1 MSTQATNRLVVALP
15 PHERSDVS
23 VARIM
28 WSVVAALI
36 PTTLAGVWFYGIRA
50 LIVTLTAVGASVAVE
65 HFVVR
70 FMFKRETTSVSDG
83 SAVVTGMLLA
93 YNVPAG
99 IPLWQMVVGAIVS
112 IGVAKMA
119 FGGIGN
125 NPFNPALV
133 GRAFMLVSFPV
144 DMTTWPVPG
153 SQGFFSWN
161 LDAVTAATPLGLI
174 KEAGSGGL
182 SAVAADLPSYGAL
195 FMGNIGGCIGE
206 ASALAVIIGGLYL
219 VWKGYI
225 AWQVPLVYLAGL
237 AVTTGTA
244 WAIDPETYIDP
255 LYHIL
260 AGGAMLGAWF
270 MVTDMTTTPM
280 SLTGRLVF
288 AGGAGVIAG
297 LIRLFGGF
305 PEGVS
310 YSILIMNAL
319 VPVIDRHIKPRK
331 FGYGKT
337 GRGRTSEWRRDPGRD
352 RPAAPPRVARE
363 VRREATGIYPSQHV
377 SRLDGDRLDFRRGVG
392 VYLRADEAD
401 PGRAGAATA
410 DRRGGAGG
418 AGSLTTIPPRKR

>member
-1 MSTQATNRLVVALP
+1 MSTQAARDGLIVALP

-28 WSVVAALI
+28 WSVVLALV
-36 PTTLAGVWFYGIRA
+36 PTTLVGVYFYGLRA
-50 LIVTLTAVGASVAVE
+50 LAVTLVAVGSSVVVE
-65 HFVVR
+65 HLIVR
-70 FMFKRETTSVSDG
+70 YLFHRETTTITDG

-93 YNVPAG
+93 FNVPAG
-99 IPLWQMVVGAIVS
+99 IPLWQIVVGAVIA

-153 SQGFFSWN
+153 AHGFAAWN

-174 KEAGSGGL
+174 KEAAGGGL
-182 SAVAADLPSYGAL
+182 AAIADQLPSYGSL
-195 FMGNIGGCIGE
+195 FIGNVGGCIGE
-206 ASALAVIIGGLYL
+206 VSALAVLIGGLFL
-219 VWKGYI
+219 IWRGFI
-225 AWQVPLVYLAGL
+225 PWMVPFVYLAGL
-237 AVTTGTA
+237 AVVTGVA
-244 WAIDPETYIDP
+244 WLIDPTTYIDP

-270 MVTDMTTTPM
+270 MVTDMTTSPM
-280 SLTGRLVF
+280 SILGQIVF
-288 AGGAGVIAG
+288 AGAAGILAGV
-297 LIRLFGGF
+297 IRLFGGF

-310 YSILIMNAL
+310 YSILIMNAF

-337 GRGRTSEWRRDPGRD
+337 
-352 RPAAPPRVARE
+352 AP
-363 VRREATGIYPSQHV
+363 SK
-377 SRLDGDRLDFRRGVG
+377 
-392 VYLRADEAD
+392 
-401 PGRAGAATA
+401 
-410 DRRGGAGG
+410 GGA
-418 AGSLTTIPPRKR
+418 

>member
-1 MSTQATNRLVVALP
+1 MSTQASGQALVVALP
-15 PHERSDVS
+15 PHERSNVS

-28 WSVVAALI
+28 WAVVVALI

-50 LIVTLTAVGASVAVE
+50 AVVTAVAVGASVLVE
-65 HFVVR
+65 HLVVR
-70 FMFKRETTSVSDG
+70 YVFKRDTTTVTDG

-99 IPLWQMVVGAIVS
+99 IPLWQVVVGAVVA
-112 IGVAKMA
+112 IGIAKMA

-153 SQGFFSWN
+153 SQSFLTWN
-161 LDAVTAATPLGLI
+161 LDAVTAATPLGLV
-174 KEAGSGGL
+174 KEAGAGGL
-182 SAVAADLPSYGAL
+182 SAVAADLPGYGAL

-225 AWQVPLVYLAGL
+225 AWQLPLLYLAGL
-237 AVTTGTA
+237 AVTTGIA
-244 WAIDPETYIDP
+244 WAIDPGTYIDP
-255 LYHIL
+255 LYHML

-270 MVTDMTTTPM
+270 MVTDMTTSPM
-280 SLTGRLVF
+280 SITGRMVF
-288 AGGAGVIAG
+288 AGGAGVLTG

-331 FGYGKT
+331 FGYGK
-337 GRGRTSEWRRDPGRD
+337 S
-352 RPAAPPRVARE
+352 
-363 VRREATGIYPSQHV
+363 
-377 SRLDGDRLDFRRGVG
+377 
-392 VYLRADEAD
+392 
-401 PGRAGAATA
+401 
-410 DRRGGAGG
+410 AGG
-418 AGSLTTIPPRKR
+418 AA